1 MCDPRRGPLPE
12 SVFRCTVSTAIIF
25 TRNADIH
32 TNARKGHTTC
42 PETGAMTEEPVATT
56 LTTPEET
63 ATTIRDWPMLI
74 GGEWVPAL
82 DGSWSE
88 VTSPGRRGT
97 VLARVPVGNAD
108 DADRAV
114 KAARA
119 AFPAWSALHFKDRQ
133 KALLK
138 IADALEERAEEL
150 ALLTAADTGNALRTQ
165 ARPESQT
172 LVNLFRYFGGVAGEF
187 KGTVL
192 PAGDDQLQ
200 YTRREPLGV
209 VAGILPWNSPLMIAG
224 MKTPASLAAGNTLIL
239 KTAQEAPL
247 TILKMAEIAN
257 KFLPPG
263 VLNVVTGKG
272 SVIGEA
278 LLVHP
283 DIDKLSFT
291 GSTEIGR
298 HVAEVGGKR
307 LAHVSLE
314 LGGKSPNIVFPDA
327 ATPETIEA
335 TAAGVLTAMRFTR
348 QGQSCT
354 AGSRLFVHADVYD
367 AFLEVLVEKVKALR
381 VGDPLD
387 ETSDMGSIINA
398 KQYESVLG
406 YINDGKSQP
415 GVSVPLDG
423 TALNTE
429 GLDGFYTGPTIFA
442 GVDNTWRIA
451 REEIFG
457 PVLVAIPWRDRDEV
471 IAMAND
477 SHYGLGAY
485 IWSHNLGDALDTA
498 HRIESGWVQIN
509 QGGGQ
514 VIGQSYGG
522 YKTSGIGREF
532 SIEGALESFTQIKQ
546 INVKIK

>member
-1 MCDPRRGPLPE
+1 MEE
-12 SVFRCTVSTAIIF
+12 S
-25 TRNADIH
+25 
-32 TNARKGHTTC
+32 
-42 PETGAMTEEPVATT
+42 VATT
-56 LTTPEET
+56 LTTPQAT
-63 ATTIRDWPMLI
+63 AGVIPDQPMLI

-82 DGSWSE
+82 DGSWSD
-88 VTSPGRRGT
+88 VVSPGHRGT
-97 VLARVPVGNAD
+97 VLARVPVGGVA

-119 AFPAWSALHFKDRQ
+119 AFPAWRAMHFKDRQ
-133 KALLK
+133 KALLR

-247 TILKMAEIAN
+247 TILKMAEIASE
-257 KFLPPG
+257 FLPPG

-272 SVIGEA
+272 SVLGEA
-278 LLVHP
+278 LLQHP
-283 DIDKLSFT
+283 DVDKVSFT
-291 GSTEIGR
+291 GSTGVGM
-298 HVAEVGGKR
+298 HVAEEAGKR

-327 ATPETIEA
+327 ATPENIDA

-354 AGSRLFVHADVYD
+354 AGSRLFIHADVYD
-367 AFLEVLVEKVKALR
+367 TFLAALVEKVKALK

-387 ETSDMGSIINA
+387 EATDMGSIINE

-406 YINDGKSQP
+406 YIADGKSQP
-415 GVSVPLDG
+415 GVTVPLDG
-423 TALNTE
+423 TEFAGE
-429 GLDGFYTGPTIFA
+429 GLDGYYTGPTIFA

-451 REEIFG
+451 QEEIFG
-457 PVLVAIPWRDRDEV
+457 PVLVAIPWTDREDV
-471 IAMAND
+471 IRMAND

-485 IWSHNLGDALDTA
+485 IWSNNLTDALDTA
-498 HRIESGWVQIN
+498 HRIESGWIQIN

>member
-1 MCDPRRGPLPE
+1 MWSPPAAVAPCWPGSRSVAWPTPTAPSRPPARPSRRGGP
-12 SVFRCTVSTAIIF
+12 
-25 TRNADIH
+25 
-32 TNARKGHTTC
+32 
-42 PETGAMTEEPVATT
+42 
-56 LTTPEET
+56 
-63 ATTIRDWPMLI
+63 
-74 GGEWVPAL
+74 
-82 DGSWSE
+82 
-88 VTSPGRRGT
+88 
-97 VLARVPVGNAD
+97 
-108 DADRAV
+108 
-114 KAARA
+114 
-119 AFPAWSALHFKDRQ
+119 LHFKDRQ
-133 KALLK
+133 KALLR

-247 TILKMAEIAN
+247 TILQDGRDRVGIPAAGRAQRRHRQG
-257 KFLPPG
+257 LG
-263 VLNVVTGKG
+263 A
-272 SVIGEA
+272 SA
-278 LLVHP
+278 RRCWQHP
-283 DIDKLSFT
+283 DVDKVSFT
-291 GSTEIGR
+291 GSTGVGM
-298 HVAEVGGKR
+298 HVAEEAGKR

-327 ATPETIEA
+327 ATPENIDA

-367 AFLEVLVEKVKALR
+367 DFLAVLVEKVRALK

-387 ETSDMGSIINA
+387 EATDMGSIINE

-406 YINDGKSQP
+406 YIDGRQIP
-415 GVSVPLDG
+415 ARRRPFRW
-423 TALNTE
+423 TAPNSPVE

-451 REEIFG
+451 QEEIFG
-457 PVLVAIPWRDRDEV
+457 PVLVAIPWTDRDEV

-485 IWSHNLGDALDTA
+485 IWSNNLTDALDTA
-498 HRIESGWVQIN
+498 HRIESGWIQVN

>member
-1 MCDPRRGPLPE
+1 M
-12 SVFRCTVSTAIIF
+12 
-25 TRNADIH
+25 
-32 TNARKGHTTC
+32 
-42 PETGAMTEEPVATT
+42 ATT
-56 LTTPEET
+56 PTTARRTSDNGP
-63 ATTIRDWPMLI
+63 ATTVPDQPMLI

-88 VTSPGRRGT
+88 VRSPGHRGT
-97 VLARVPVGNAD
+97 VLARVPVGGAA

-114 KAARA
+114 RAARA
-119 AFPAWSALHFKDRQ
+119 AFPAWRDLHFKDRQ
-133 KALLK
+133 KALLR

-150 ALLTAADTGNALRTQ
+150 ARLTAADTGNALRTQ

-192 PAGDDQLQ
+192 PAGNDQLQ

-247 TILKMAEIAN
+247 TILKMAEIAAE
-257 KFLPPG
+257 FLPPG
-263 VLNVVTGKG
+263 VLNVVTGRG
-272 SVIGEA
+272 SDIGEA

-283 DIDKLSFT
+283 DVDKVSFT
-291 GSTEIGR
+291 GSTGIGR
-298 HVAEVGGKR
+298 HVAEVTGKR
-307 LAHVSLE
+307 LAHSSLE
-314 LGGKSPNIVFPDA
+314 LGGKSPNIVFADA
-327 ATPETIEA
+327 ATPATINA
-335 TAAGVLTAMRFTR
+335 TADGVLTAMRFTR

-367 AFLEVLVEKVKALR
+367 EFLSVLVEKVRALK
-381 VGDPLD
+381 VGDPLA
-387 ETSDMGSIINA
+387 EATDMGSIINE

-406 YINDGKSQP
+406 YIADGKSQP
-415 GVSVPLDG
+415 GISVPLDG
-423 TALNTE
+423 TSFDNS

-442 GVDNTWRIA
+442 GVDNGWRIA
-451 REEIFG
+451 QEEIFG

-485 IWSHNLGDALDTA
+485 IWSHNLTDALDTA
-498 HRIESGWVQIN
+498 HRIESGWIQVN

-522 YKTSGIGREF
+522 YKASGIGREF

-546 INVKIK
+546 INVKLS

>member
-1 MCDPRRGPLPE
+1 MMEE
-12 SVFRCTVSTAIIF
+12 S
-25 TRNADIH
+25 
-32 TNARKGHTTC
+32 
-42 PETGAMTEEPVATT
+42 VATT
-56 LTTPEET
+56 LTTPDAT
-63 ATTIRDWPMLI
+63 AAVIPDQPMLI

-82 DGSWSE
+82 DGSWSD
-88 VTSPGRRGT
+88 VASPGRRGT
-97 VLARVPVGNAD
+97 ILARVPVGGVA

-114 KAARA
+114 AAARA
-119 AFPAWSALHFKDRQ
+119 AFPAWRALHFKDRQ
-133 KALLK
+133 KILLK
-138 IADALEERAEEL
+138 IADALEEHAEEL

-224 MKTPASLAAGNTLIL
+224 MKTPASLAAGNTLVL

-247 TILKMAEIAN
+247 TILKMAEIASE
-257 KFLPPG
+257 FLPPG

-278 LLVHP
+278 LLQHP
-283 DIDKLSFT
+283 DVDKVSFT
-291 GSTEIGR
+291 GSTGVGM
-298 HVAEVGGKR
+298 HVAEEAGKR

-314 LGGKSPNIVFPDA
+314 LGGKSPNIVFADA
-327 ATPETIEA
+327 ATPENIQA
-335 TAAGVLTAMRFTR
+335 TADGVLTAMRFTR

-367 AFLEVLVEKVKALR
+367 EFLATLVEKVLALK

-387 ETSDMGSIINA
+387 EATDMGSIINQ
-398 KQYESVLG
+398 KQFESVRG
-406 YINDGKSQP
+406 YIEDGKSQP

-423 TALNTE
+423 TEFAGE

-442 GVDNTWRIA
+442 GVDNSWRIA
-451 REEIFG
+451 QEEIFG

-485 IWSHNLGDALDTA
+485 IWSNNLGDALDTA
-498 HRIESGWVQIN
+498 HRIESGWIQVN

>member
-1 MCDPRRGPLPE
+1 MTITASEPTTTSGTDN
-12 SVFRCTVSTAIIF
+12 SVPDR
-25 TRNADIH
+25 
-32 TNARKGHTTC
+32 
-42 PETGAMTEEPVATT
+42 
-56 LTTPEET
+56 
-63 ATTIRDWPMLI
+63 PMLI

-82 DGSWSE
+82 SGEWSE
-88 VTSPGRRGT
+88 VQSPGRRGT
-97 VLARVPVGNAD
+97 VLARVPVGGPE

-114 KAARA
+114 QAARA
-119 AFPAWSALHFKDRQ
+119 AFPAWAALHFKDRQ

-138 IADALEERAEEL
+138 IADALEEEAEDL
-150 ALLTAADTGNALRTQ
+150 AVLTAQDTGNALRTQ

-224 MKTPASLAAGNTLIL
+224 MKTPASLAAGNTLVL

-257 KFLPPG
+257 RYLPPG
-263 VLNVVTGKG
+263 VINVVTGPG
-272 SVIGEA
+272 RSIGEA
-278 LLVHP
+278 LLQHP
-283 DIDKLSFT
+283 GVDKVSFT
-291 GSTEIGR
+291 GSTEVGK
-298 HVAEVGGKR
+298 HVGEVAGKR

-327 ATPETIEA
+327 ASPEHIDA

-367 AFLEVLVEKVKALR
+367 VFLEALIEKVKALR

-387 ETSDMGSIINA
+387 EETDMGSIINA
-398 KQYESVLG
+398 KQYESIMD

-415 GVSVPLDG
+415 GVKVPLDG
-423 TALNTE
+423 ADFVGE
-429 GLDGFYTGPTIFA
+429 GLDGYYQGPTIFA
-442 GVDNTWRIA
+442 AVDNSWRIA
-451 REEIFG
+451 QEEIFG
-457 PVLVAIPWRDRDEV
+457 PVLVAIPWTDRDEV
-471 IAMAND
+471 IRMAND
-477 SHYGLGAY
+477 STYGLGAY
-485 IWSHNLGDALDTA
+485 IWSQNLTDALDTA
-498 HRIESGWVQIN
+498 HRIESGWVQVN

-522 YKTSGIGREF
+522 YKASGIGREF
-532 SIEGALESFTQIKQ
+532 SIEGALESFSQIKQ
-546 INVKIK
+546 INVKLG